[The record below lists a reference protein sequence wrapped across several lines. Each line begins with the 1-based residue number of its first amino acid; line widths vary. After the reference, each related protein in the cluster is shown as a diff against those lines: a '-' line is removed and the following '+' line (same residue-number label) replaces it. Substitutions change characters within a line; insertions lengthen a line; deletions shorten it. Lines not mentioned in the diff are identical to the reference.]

1 MQQDFQNEEN
11 PITPQEDGKNS
22 AAITGSAAFQNVAIK
37 GKFKAV
43 GFVKM
48 APDVLKAM
56 SHAAQ
61 RAGRTASDVWGE
73 AAREWL
79 LKKSLEIDYDVLSN
93 QPDRRKESAPLTAMR
108 TRVWGSID
116 TLMADIRET
125 PSAVA

>member
-1 MQQDFQNEEN
+1 MQQNLHNEQNAA
-11 PITPQEDGKNS
+11 TPQEDGKNN
-22 AAITGSAAFQNVAIK
+22 AAITDAAAFQNVAIQ
-37 GKFKAV
+37 GKYKAV

-61 RAGRTASDVWGE
+61 RAGRTTSDVWGE

-79 LKKSLEIDYDVLSN
+79 LKKSLEIDYDILSN
-93 QPDRRKESAPLTAMR
+93 QPDRRKEAAPLADMR
-108 TRVWGSID
+108 IRIWGSID